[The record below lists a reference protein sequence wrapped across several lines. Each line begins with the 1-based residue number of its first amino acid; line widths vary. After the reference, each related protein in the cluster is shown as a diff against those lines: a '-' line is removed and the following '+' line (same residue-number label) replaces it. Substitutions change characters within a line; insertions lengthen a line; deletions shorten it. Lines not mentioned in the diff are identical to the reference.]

1 MWKNWNLV
9 TKLPFLTFSVRSK
22 QKTCAYL
29 KPKNW
34 YKPNLRLTIHER
46 KIDMEFLCEIIDPWK
61 CQKWSERFVKSK
73 NFGEVIFEMDFCP
86 QMYSNVLFMECY
98 NPAGIQSLFWSESL
112 KNTLLSTNMYI
123 LPIFGTAVSRKFSVR
138 TMPPLFFLTPV
149 RVRLMLKSR

>member
-1 MWKNWNLV
+1 
-9 TKLPFLTFSVRSK
+9 
-22 QKTCAYL
+22 
-29 KPKNW
+29 
-34 YKPNLRLTIHER
+34 
-46 KIDMEFLCEIIDPWK
+46 METWCEIIDPWK

-123 LPIFGTAVSRKFSVR
+123 YYRYLVLQSAASSQSVR
-138 TMPPLFFLTPV
+138 CHPCSSWRPLESAWCWNPGSPWCRCARTPRRVRACYRPWRRAASAWIQGGPSSEGLTPGIEIHWD
-149 RVRLMLKSR
+149 